1 MTKKMTEVRTIQDV
15 LHESRMTRN
24 SFLRLS
30 ASAAALSA
38 IGSNAIL
45 AGCAEVPPP
54 GGGGDEELPE
64 GRGLKLA
71 NLDEALF
78 EIDLIEANPPIEM
91 QQEWS
96 LYKVLH
102 HLAQSCEYS
111 MTGYPELQPAAVQAV
126 AKLVFNTYV
135 EQGFMTHDLGAPVP
149 GAPAIP
155 DSGLLAPAFAR
166 LRRAIYSFK
175 DFTGELQPH
184 FAYGELTRVE
194 WELAHSFHMADHFT
208 FLTYEVA

>member
-1 MTKKMTEVRTIQDV
+1 MTKKMTEARTIQDV
-15 LHESRMTRN
+15 LTESRLTRK

-30 ASAAALSA
+30 ASAAALSTL
-38 IGSNAIL
+38 G
-45 AGCAEVPPP
+45 AGALVGGCEMPPP
-54 GGGGDEELPE
+54 GGGGDEEFPE

-78 EIDLIEANPPIEM
+78 EIDLIEANPPVEM
-91 QQEWS
+91 QQEWT

-126 AKLVFNTYV
+126 AKLVFDTYV
-135 EQGFMTHDLGAPVP
+135 DQGFMTHDLGAPVP

-166 LRRAIYSFK
+166 LRRAIYSFQA
-175 DFTGELQPH
+175 FTGELHPH
-184 FAYGELTRVE
+184 FAYGELTREE

-208 FLTYEVA
+208 FLTYEIA